1 MVPPKISII
10 TVVYNGANSIG
21 KTIQSVLD
29 QTYQNVEL
37 IIIDGGSTDG
47 TIDILTK
54 FNSDKIIWTSEPDQG
69 IYDAMN
75 KGIQKSSG
83 DWIYFLG
90 GDDQFYSDQVL
101 ESIFLKPFFEDVDFI
116 YGNVKSDAFK
126 GLYNGEFDYEK
137 LLQKNISH
145 QSIFYHR
152 SIFIT
157 IGLYNLKYKTHA
169 DWDFNLRCYE
179 NRDIN
184 IKYLDAIIA
193 IFAKGGV
200 SSNYDLPFLRE
211 SLLPRKLEFLK
222 SKKGALSTLKKYDEW
237 WRFLR
242 NSKIRSIAD
251 FKDSGYLFEVPD
263 VILSMVYWQKRVP
276 GNLLRYGIISKI
288 SMFANY
294 ITNINKSSN

>member
-222 SKKGALSTLKKYDEW
+222 SKKGGLSTLKKYDEW

-242 NSKIRSIAD
+242 NSKIGSIAD